1 MSRKSNTEQRRQEI
15 VSALLA
21 AMAEQG
27 YEKATIQAIAQKAGL
42 APGLIHYH
50 FKSKEEILLHL
61 VKSLSELFRAR
72 YDQFVATA
80 TTPQEKLKAY
90 IDARLAHGSGA
101 NPDAVAAWVM
111 IGAEAVRQPQVRDI
125 YQQAVADEL
134 ALLTE
139 LLKAC
144 LMHQGKKT
152 RNVAHL
158 AGGLLAFM
166 EGAFQL
172 ASAARDIMPK
182 GYAASTALQLVQRY
196 IEMEASRS
204 SSHAGSIR

>member
-21 AMAEQG
+21 AIAEHG

-61 VKSLSELFRAR
+61 VKSLAELSRAR
-72 YDQFVATA
+72 YEAFATSA

-90 IDARLAHGSGA
+90 IDARLAQGAGA
-101 NPDAVAAWVM
+101 NPDAVAAWVV
-111 IGAEAVRQPQVRDI
+111 IGAEAVRQPQVREI
-125 YQQAVADEL
+125 YQQAMAAEL
-134 ALLTE
+134 TLLTE

-144 LMHQGKKT
+144 LADQGKRIK
-152 RNVAHL
+152 NVAHL
-158 AGGLLAFM
+158 AAGLLAFM

-182 GYAASTALQLVQRY
+182 AYAATTAMQLVQRY
-196 IEMEASRS
+196 IDAEPHR
-204 SSHAGSIR
+204 